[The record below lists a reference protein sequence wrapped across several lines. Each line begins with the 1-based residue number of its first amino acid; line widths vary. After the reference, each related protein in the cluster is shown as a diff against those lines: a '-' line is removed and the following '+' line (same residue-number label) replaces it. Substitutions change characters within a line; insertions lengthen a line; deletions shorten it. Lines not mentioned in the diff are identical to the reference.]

1 MEISAKRSERL
12 NYEPLYDIDLYTT
25 RNIRTKQ
32 QKDYHNNN
40 HQQTVK
46 KDGQTYITQTSNQLI
61 KSSV

>member
-12 NYEPLYDIDLYTT
+12 NYEPLHDIDLYTT

-46 KDGQTYITQTSNQLI
+46 KDGQT
-61 KSSV
+61 

>member
-32 QKDYHNNN
+32 QKDYPNNN

-46 KDGQTYITQTSNQLI
+46 KDGQT
-61 KSSV
+61 